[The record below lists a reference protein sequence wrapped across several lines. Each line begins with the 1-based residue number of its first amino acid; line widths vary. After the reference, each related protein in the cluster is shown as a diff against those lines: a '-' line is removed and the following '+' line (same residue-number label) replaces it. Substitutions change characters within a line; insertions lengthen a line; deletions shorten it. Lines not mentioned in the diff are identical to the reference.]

1 MQLTTQLSTKALRS
15 KWKRR
20 PKSSSNLAFPPAFTE
35 NLRRWQKLLKMEI
48 DANERVIREHLS
60 NSSWRDLSRRGLA
73 IGNLRLVSHKV
84 EPLCGRVVELE
95 TSDSEHWNSMGIK
108 FKRGVPLV
116 LCSGE
121 RISHLGECVLLS
133 ASERRIRLKLDGR
146 APELSVDHPTSYVL
160 IPSVTAGVLHS
171 LTKFLSE
178 SSSWKGLPGER
189 ILQYAY
195 RAVPMPVV
203 HRDRKLQCIQK
214 LNDDQQRAVAAALNR
229 SRPIVTIQ
237 GPPGTG
243 KTAVVIEIILQAI
256 RTKQKV
262 LVCAPSNLAIE
273 NIIGRIRGETEA
285 SRMSLDPSISMEE
298 DLKQHNSYSDL
309 LRLYEQLNE
318 SIRLTG
324 DSSITRK
331 ISQEATRLRDS
342 MRKSVVVEKQVIL
355 CTVSSGSLHT
365 LRGLG
370 FFPDVVIVDEAAQA
384 MECAT
389 WVPLLQAPRCVLAG
403 DHCQLPTVLHS
414 SEAISQGL
422 GTSLMETL
430 DKEFGSVVKHFLS
443 VQHRMNEKIM
453 RWSADYFYESKLQAH
468 RSVAGISLSD
478 ISAIDGSDLMNEPLL
493 MIDTHSVS
501 RQRGLSVSVE
511 RIHQQSYRN
520 HGEAEIVCAYVQFLM
535 RMGVR
540 QCDVGVISPYFAQ
553 VELLRKTLGEEIVNT
568 VDGFQGQQ
576 REVIVMS
583 LVRNNYEGRIG
594 FLSDARRLNVA
605 VTRARRQFLLVGSSS
620 MMRHAEHLRS
630 LLECIRTV
638 GKVLRPDQLTFLSVD
653 AHAIGQDVSER

>member
-1 MQLTTQLSTKALRS
+1 MLRRGALRFGSVGGAIQLQLTTQLSTKALRS

-48 DANERVIREHLS
+48 DANERVIR
-60 NSSWRDLSRRGLA
+60 
-73 IGNLRLVSHKV
+73 IPLVEVTTIRSVQQQVLK
-84 EPLCGRVVELE
+84 L
-95 TSDSEHWNSMGIK
+95 TA
-108 FKRGVPLV
+108 GVPLV

-256 RTKQKV
+256 RTKQK
-262 LVCAPSNLAIE
+262 
-273 NIIGRIRGETEA
+273 
-285 SRMSLDPSISMEE
+285 
-298 DLKQHNSYSDL
+298 
-309 LRLYEQLNE
+309 NE

-342 MRKSVVVEKQVIL
+342 MRKAGLTSVVVEKQVIL

-638 GKVLRPDQLTFLSVD
+638 GKVLRPNQLTFLSVD

>member
-1 MQLTTQLSTKALRS
+1 
-15 KWKRR
+15 
-20 PKSSSNLAFPPAFTE
+20 
-35 NLRRWQKLLKMEI
+35 
-48 DANERVIREHLS
+48 
-60 NSSWRDLSRRGLA
+60 
-73 IGNLRLVSHKV
+73 
-84 EPLCGRVVELE
+84 
-95 TSDSEHWNSMGIK
+95 
-108 FKRGVPLV
+108 
-116 LCSGE
+116 
-121 RISHLGECVLLS
+121 
-133 ASERRIRLKLDGR
+133 
-146 APELSVDHPTSYVL
+146 
-160 IPSVTAGVLHS
+160 
-171 LTKFLSE
+171 
-178 SSSWKGLPGER
+178 
-189 ILQYAY
+189 
-195 RAVPMPVV
+195 
-203 HRDRKLQCIQK
+203 
-214 LNDDQQRAVAAALNR
+214 
-229 SRPIVTIQ
+229 
-237 GPPGTG
+237 
-243 KTAVVIEIILQAI
+243 
-256 RTKQKV
+256 
-262 LVCAPSNLAIE
+262 
-273 NIIGRIRGETEA
+273 
-285 SRMSLDPSISMEE
+285 MSLDPSISMEE
-298 DLKQHNSYSDL
+298 DLKGHSSYSDL

-318 SIRLTG
+318 SVRLTG
-324 DSSITRK
+324 DSSVTRK

-342 MRKSVVVEKQVIL
+342 MRKSVVIEKQVIL

-370 FFPDVVIVDEAAQA
+370 FFPDMVIVDEAAQA

-414 SEAISQGL
+414 SEATSQGL
-422 GTSLMETL
+422 GASLLETL

-478 ISAIDGSDLMNEPLL
+478 ISAISGSDLMNEPLL
-493 MIDTHSVS
+493 MIDTHSES
-501 RQRGLSVSVE
+501 RQRGFNLSIE

-520 HGEAEIVCAYVQFLM
+520 YGEAEIVCAYVQLLM

-540 QCDVGVISPYFAQ
+540 QCDIGVISPYFAQ

-653 AHAIGQDVSER
+653 AQGIGQDVPGRQSTHDMNRIASDDCSSEVSSFCSD